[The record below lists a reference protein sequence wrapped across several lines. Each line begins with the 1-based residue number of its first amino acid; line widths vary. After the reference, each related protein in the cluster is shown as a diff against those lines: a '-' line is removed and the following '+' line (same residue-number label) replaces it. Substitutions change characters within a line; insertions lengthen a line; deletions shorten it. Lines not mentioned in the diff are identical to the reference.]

1 MSHREIAQIH
11 RTIRAEYFAALAA
24 GEKKWGLQKRI
35 ARLYNYDANYV
46 GRIVRGK

>member
-1 MSHREIAQIH
+1 MSHREISKLH
-11 RTIRAEYFAALAA
+11 RAIRQHYQLALAA
-24 GEKKWGLQKRI
+24 GVKKWGLQKRI